1 MEVTRQVREPR
12 GLGASRYGG
21 LSMGVIVVSS
31 RSQTEADVVGELG
44 RVEGRTAA
52 HMP

>member
-21 LSMGVIVVSS
+21 LSMGFIVVSL
-31 RSQTEADVVGELG
+31 RRQTEAGVVEELG
-44 RVEGRTAA
+44 RVEGRSAA